1 MCYVAYARIKYWNA
15 VTETVDT
22 ENIALTQIQ
31 SFTEA
36 MKRIENIY
44 EDDLVH
50 CELFLC
56 ENNSVFLKDEDYE
69 AEKLAGIGN
78 A

>member
-1 MCYVAYARIKYWNA
+1 MCYVAYARIKYYN
-15 VTETVDT
+15 TVKEALDT

-44 EDDLVH
+44 KDDLLH

-56 ENNSVFLKDEDYE
+56 EDNSVFLKDEDYE
-69 AEKLAGIGN
+69 AEKLAVIGN

>member
-36 MKRIENIY
+36 MKRIKIFMKMT
-44 EDDLVH
+44 
-50 CELFLC
+50 LFIANYFSAKIIL
-56 ENNSVFLKDEDYE
+56 SS
-69 AEKLAGIGN
+69 
-78 A
+78 